1 MNTNSLPSRRT
12 MLRAFQNAD
21 GSYDGVFYT
30 AVKTTGIF
38 CRPSC
43 RARKP
48 LPQNVDFYGSCGD
61 AVHAGFR
68 PCKRCRPMEAK
79 GTPESWVHSLL
90 GEIEEDPTRRW
101 RDHDLRQMGLEPDRV
116 RQWFKKHHGMTFH
129 AYSRSR
135 RLATAIGQI
144 QMGDKVIDTAYETG
158 YESLSG
164 FNEALRR
171 LTGASPRRAKGAT
184 VVTMTRIPTP
194 FGLMLAG
201 ATDEALC
208 LLEFVD
214 RRMLETQ
221 LKRLSQQ
228 VGSTFVPGENRIL
241 KSVTAELKRY
251 FDGKLERFETPLL
264 TPGTPFQ
271 ETVWEALLKIP
282 FGETRSYAEVASAI
296 GNPKAVRAVAKANG
310 DNRIAIIIPCHRVIG
325 SDGKLTGYGGGLWR
339 KRRLL
344 DLEGAQLGI
353 LA

>member
-1 MNTNSLPSRRT
+1 
-12 MLRAFQNAD
+12 MLRAFQDAD
-21 GSYDGVFYT
+21 GSYDGVFFT

-48 LPQNVDFYGSCGD
+48 LPQNVDFYKSCGE

-68 PCKRCRPMEAK
+68 PCKRCRPLEAK
-79 GTPESWVHSLL
+79 GTPEPWVHSLL
-90 GEIEEDPTRRW
+90 SEIEREPSRRW
-101 RDHDLRQMGLEPDRV
+101 RDHDLREQGLEPDRV

-135 RLATAIGQI
+135 RLAAAIGQI
-144 QMGDKVIDTAYETG
+144 QMGDKVIDAAYETG

-164 FNEALRR
+164 FNEALRQ
-171 LTGASPRRAKGAT
+171 LTGTSPKQTEGMA

-201 ATDEALC
+201 ATEEALC

-221 LKRLSQQ
+221 LKRLGRQ
-228 VGSTFVPGENRIL
+228 VGSTFVPGENRVL
-241 KSVTAELKRY
+241 KLVGTELKRY
-251 FDGKLERFETPLL
+251 FDGKLKTFETPLL
-264 TPGTPFQ
+264 VPGTPFQ
-271 ETVWEALLKIP
+271 ETVWKALIEIP
-282 FGETRSYAEVASAI
+282 HGETRSYAEVASAI